1 LVCAAIEDRA
11 LLPGP
16 TIRYRAKR
24 TPHAV
29 SSARNGQGWV
39 GDDEDQRD
47 QGRSG
52 GHVTSRHSSEGGRR
66 GVAPW
71 IIITAVV
78 VLVIAAG
85 TTAYLLIVGGGDDEA
100 SATCSSQ
107 VVLPVVTAPG
117 AAAAITDAATAFD
130 ATKPVA
136 RSACVSTSVTTLP
149 NAETISALADG
160 WQQNSTAAPGMWVAD
175 SAASLAALE
184 STNSGLTAGRDT
196 KPMATSP
203 VVLAVRTDDA
213 AAVAAAG
220 LSWQNLPAATG
231 PTGSVT
237 LPSGQH
243 LILAL
248 PDPTTNRAT
257 SYALQSVVAAGAG
270 GTVDAAAI
278 GAAATDLAA
287 LAGASGPVPAPTGPT
302 TATSTASPATAQPA
316 TTQEALTQL
325 AAGTGSFTAVPVVQS
340 DLVAFTAT
348 TPGLTGVPL
357 SGGTVGDAVY
367 AVPLTASWINPTMED
382 AAAVFLAYL
391 RGPDG
396 DRTFT
401 EHGFVVAGA
410 APAASTGPGATT
422 SPAGAD
428 QSPVLSD
435 GGEDVAAALAAAIG
449 AAPAG

>member
-1 LVCAAIEDRA
+1 
-11 LLPGP
+11 
-16 TIRYRAKR
+16 
-24 TPHAV
+24 
-29 SSARNGQGWV
+29 
-39 GDDEDQRD
+39 
-47 QGRSG
+47 
-52 GHVTSRHSSEGGRR
+52 
-66 GVAPW
+66 
-71 IIITAVV
+71 
-78 VLVIAAG
+78 
-85 TTAYLLIVGGGDDEA
+85 
-100 SATCSSQ
+100 
-107 VVLPVVTAPG
+107 
-117 AAAAITDAATAFD
+117 
-130 ATKPVA
+130 
-136 RSACVSTSVTTLP
+136 
-149 NAETISALADG
+149 
-160 WQQNSTAAPGMWVAD
+160 
-175 SAASLAALE
+175 
-184 STNSGLTAGRDT
+184 
-196 KPMATSP
+196 MATSP

-213 AAVAAAG
+213 AAVADAG

-257 SYALQSVVAAGAG
+257 SYALQSVVAARSG
-270 GTVDAAAI
+270 GTVDPAAI

-302 TATSTASPATAQPA
+302 TATSIATPTATPATAHPSD
-316 TTQEALTQL
+316 TQEALTQL

-422 SPAGAD
+422 SPAGAA